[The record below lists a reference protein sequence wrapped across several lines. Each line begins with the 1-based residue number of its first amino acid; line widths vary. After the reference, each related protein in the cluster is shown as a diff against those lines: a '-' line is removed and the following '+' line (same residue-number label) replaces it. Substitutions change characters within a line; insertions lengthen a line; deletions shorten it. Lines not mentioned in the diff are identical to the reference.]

1 MRGTDQGSVAAVLK
15 ATTFAA
21 SKHRDQR
28 RKDREAS
35 PYINH
40 PITVAALLAE
50 VGVTDLV
57 ALQAALL
64 HDVIE
69 DTGTRAQ
76 EIDEMFGSRVC
87 EVVLEMTDDK
97 RLPKGERKRLQ
108 IEHAADLSD
117 LAKLVKLGDK
127 IANVRDLM
135 SSPPVGWDEQ
145 RRREYLRWTEQVV
158 AGCRG
163 VNQELEDLYD
173 AALREAL
180 TQLDALA

>member
-1 MRGTDQGSVAAVLK
+1 M
-15 ATTFAA
+15 
-21 SKHRDQR
+21 
-28 RKDREAS
+28 
-35 PYINH
+35 
-40 PITVAALLAE
+40 
-50 VGVTDLV
+50 
-57 ALQAALL
+57 
-64 HDVIE
+64 
-69 DTGTRAQ
+69 TRAGDNGHRVEGGAVVTQ
-76 EIDEMFGSRVC
+76 PPRRERGRLALPNRQNYIREKRPRVC

-97 RLPKGERKRLQ
+97 RLPKEERKRLQ

-127 IANVRDLM
+127 IANVRDQM

-145 RRREYLRWTEQVV
+145 RRRAYLRWREQVV

-163 VNQELEDLYD
+163 MNQELEDLYD